1 MRIPL
6 IITLPTNQT
15 LNFTDHH
22 IVFQLADT
30 LNKINKNEPALKIN
44 WIPFFNAPA
53 LPESEYTAQPP
64 STSSDPALNELNDKL
79 NKIKHDP
86 AMWKLVSENIYEA
99 HKKFLGVYRYRHTA
113 VAHKPY

>member
-6 IITLPTNQT
+6 SITLPTNQT